1 MNSKQTYTIRLSNIE
16 VYGFHGVHPEEKTL
30 GQRFE
35 IDLEYRLKNPADPWK
50 DEERSTI
57 SYVNAHNI
65 ISQVCA
71 EKSFNLI
78 ETLGNRIIEEMRER
92 YSVDIVVV
100 RIRKPSVPIQGILD
114 HVEVEVVWQAESV

>member
-1 MNSKQTYTIRLSNIE
+1 MDKKLSYTICLKNIV
-16 VYGFHGVHPEEKTL
+16 VYGFHGVHPEEKSL

-35 IDLEYRLKNPADPWK
+35 IDLEYRLKNPANPWI

-65 ISQVCA
+65 ISRVCA

-78 ETLGNRIIEEMRER
+78 ETLGNRIIEEMREN
-92 YSVDIVVV
+92 YMVDIIVV

-114 HVEVEVVWQAESV
+114 YVEVEVDWQAE

>member
-1 MNSKQTYTIRLSNIE
+1 MDNKLSYNIRLKNIV
-16 VYGFHGVHPEEKTL
+16 VYGFHGVHPEEKSL

-35 IDLEYRLKNPADPWK
+35 IDLEYRLKNPTDPWK

-65 ISQVCA
+65 ISKVCA

-78 ETLGNRIIEEMRER
+78 ETLGNRIIEEMREN
-92 YSVDIVVV
+92 YSVDIIVV

-114 HVEVEVVWQAESV
+114 YVEVEVIWQTEK